1 MSNLIDKNKN
11 IFVKFIYQD
20 VKYSGVIFKVIQDNK
35 KHKYALYIDIN
46 LLQRMTKIRHLKK
59 MTDLK
64 DNPITET
71 DLENKV
77 GIITSEFDDLFN
89 FEAREFIDPYKKSLN
104 EIVEIFE
111 KKRNENFNSFKL
123 ENII

>member
-35 KHKYALYIDIN
+35 KRKYALYIDIN

-59 MTDLK
+59 
-64 DNPITET
+64 I
-71 DLENKV
+71 
-77 GIITSEFDDLFN
+77 
-89 FEAREFIDPYKKSLN
+89 
-104 EIVEIFE
+104 
-111 KKRNENFNSFKL
+111 
-123 ENII
+123 